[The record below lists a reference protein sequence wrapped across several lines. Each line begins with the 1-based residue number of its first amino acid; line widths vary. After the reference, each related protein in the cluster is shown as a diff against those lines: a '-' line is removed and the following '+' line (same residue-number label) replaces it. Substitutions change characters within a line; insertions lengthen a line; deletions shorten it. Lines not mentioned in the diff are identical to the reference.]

1 MSKSAIASI
10 AMLVL
15 ALAVFAVACAAPAP
29 TPLPPTPV
37 PPTAAPT
44 AAPKPTTAPAA
55 SSSSAA
61 SSAPAATTAPTAA
74 PKPTAAPTTAAASS
88 SAPAAGAPVTI
99 ELWAQ
104 ATSTQA
110 GPPPDDWVGY
120 KTVRE
125 KLGINLKYV
134 IIPTGADGETKVN
147 AAAAANALPDLF
159 QTVSTSSERNKCFEL
174 NKQGLIAPLD
184 DLMKQMPN
192 RVKTHYDPTSLALTK
207 FDGKQMCTVE
217 VANLPRREGLVIR
230 KDWLDKLGLK
240 APTTLDELL
249 TVAKAFTTQDPDGN
263 GKNDTYGIGGY
274 WDSGTWGLGNR
285 FNWFLGAYGIP
296 DLWSFATPDKFA
308 LNVRNPDYPKA
319 LAAFKQLVDAKVID
333 PDWATINRDEFR
345 IRWPQG
351 RYGIMWED
359 FAALANQPNYV
370 KFDNNFPNG
379 EWVPLPALKGPTGA
393 KTYYNA
399 YGSIGNVFALSKK
412 AADAG
417 KGPAVAKLL
426 EWMASPEG
434 YYLFGF
440 GVQGVNF
447 KLTSDGTVTTDG
459 LPDAK
464 LAWNAEGTQNLTQMR
479 NQLIFTN
486 DPKEVAARYV
496 DFKSKNGRTISPMSF
511 YQFFSTQP
519 WVDSKPG
526 QLIVYPSNRADLKRF
541 YDENIL
547 SFALGTKPLTDQSWA
562 DFLKGLDNLGA
573 AKWEADAKKVL
584 QDNGY
589 AVK

>member
-1 MSKSAIASI
+1 MSKTKFVTLALLVIAI
-10 AMLVL
+10 L
-15 ALAVFAVACAAPAP
+15 ALAACA
-29 TPLPPTPV
+29 T
-37 PPTAAPT
+37 PTAEPTKAP
-44 AAPKPTTAPAA
+44 PPPA
-55 SSSSAA
+55 SSSVASSVA
-61 SSAPAATTAPTAA
+61 SSAPASSVASSVAPTAV
-74 PKPTAAPTTAAASS
+74 PPTAVPPTATAAK
-88 SAPAAGAPVTI
+88 PIDI

-110 GPPPDDWVGY
+110 GPPPDNWVGY
-120 KTVRE
+120 TTIKN
-125 KLGINLKYV
+125 KLNINLKYV
-134 IIPTGADGETKVN
+134 IIPTGADGETKLN
-147 AAAAANALPDLF
+147 AAAAANALPDFF
-159 QTVSTSSERNKCFEL
+159 QTVSTSSERNKCIEL

-184 DLMKQMPN
+184 DLLKQMPT
-192 RVKTHYDPTSLALTK
+192 RVKTHYNDPASLALTK
-207 FDGKQMCTVE
+207 IDGKQMCTVE
-217 VANLPRREGLVIR
+217 VPNLPRREGLVIR

-249 TVAKAFTTQDPDGN
+249 VVAKAFTEKDPDGN

-274 WDSGTWGLGNR
+274 WDSGTWGVGNR
-285 FNWFLGAYGIP
+285 FNFIMGAYGVP
-296 DLWSFATPDKFA
+296 DLWGFANPDKFA
-308 LNVRNPDYPKA
+308 LNVRDPNYPKA
-319 LAAFKQLVDAKVID
+319 LAAFKQFVDAKVID

-370 KFDNNFPNG
+370 KFDANFPDG
-379 EWVPLPALKGPTGA
+379 VWAPLPALKGPDGKA
-393 KTYYNA
+393 YYNA
-399 YGSIGNVFALSKK
+399 FGSIGSVFAMSKK

-417 KGPAVAKLL
+417 KGPAIAKLL

-434 YYLFGF
+434 YYLLGF
-440 GVQGVNF
+440 GVDGVNY
-447 KLTSDGTVTTDG
+447 KLDKDGVVTTDG

-464 LAWNAEGTQNLTQMR
+464 LAWNAEATQNLTQMR
-479 NQLIFTN
+479 NQLIFVN
-486 DPKEVAARYV
+486 EPKEVQARYV

-526 QLIVYPSNRADLKRF
+526 QLITFPSNRADLKRF

-547 SFALGTKPLTDQSWA
+547 GFVLGTKPLNDQAWA
-562 DFLKGLDNLGA
+562 DFLKGLDGLGA
-573 AKWEADAKKVL
+573 AKWEADAKKTL
-584 QDNGY
+584 QDAGY